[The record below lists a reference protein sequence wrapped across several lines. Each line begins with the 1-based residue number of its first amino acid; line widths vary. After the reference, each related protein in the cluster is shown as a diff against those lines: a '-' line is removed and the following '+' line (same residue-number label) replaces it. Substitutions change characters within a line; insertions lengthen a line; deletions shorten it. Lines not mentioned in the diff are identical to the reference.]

1 MKKHYFVVKIER
13 IEVTGE
19 QGCVVSSNDVIS
31 VVRKFRTK
39 LEAEEFI
46 RARGNRYYLLVLEG

>member
-19 QGCVVSSNDVIS
+19 QGGIISSNDVIS
-31 VVRKFRTK
+31 VIREFRTK

-46 RARGNRYYLLVLEG
+46 RSREGYYLLVLEG

>member
-1 MKKHYFVVKIER
+1 MMKKHYFVVKIER

-19 QGCVVSSNDVIS
+19 QGGIISSNDVIS
-31 VVRKFRTK
+31 VIREFRTK

-46 RARGNRYYLLVLEG
+46 RSREGYYLLVLEG